1 MILNDSPVPIQCLSP
16 LSLAINSINFLFSFF
31 WRISFISQ
39 LNFDRIRLLSQNLM
53 ERKSYLHMTLVN
65 SMNVQ
70 VSIIDFDRLDFVSR
84 LKPLIFVFGFRL
96 HHAVY

>member
-1 MILNDSPVPIQCLSP
+1 
-16 LSLAINSINFLFSFF
+16 
-31 WRISFISQ
+31 
-39 LNFDRIRLLSQNLM
+39 M
-53 ERKSYLHMTLVN
+53 ERKSYLHMTLAN
-65 SMNVQ
+65 LMNVQ